1 MCRSVHKIIGT
12 SLSGP
17 SWYGLNDVKNHIYK
31 QRDRAT
37 EIPLL

>member
-12 SLSGP
+12 GLSGP
-17 SWYGLNDVKNHIYK
+17 SWYGLNDVKNDICKY
-31 QRDRAT
+31 RDTAT